1 MIFRAVLILFVFMY
15 SSCDKKRIHKTNL
28 NEFQKQL
35 NASFKD
41 VTTTPLNYSDLKS
54 FTGLDFFQIDSN
66 YVVKAKIMPIHNVKK
81 VKLNTSTGSELT
93 VIKYAEL
100 IFMINTKEYKL
111 FTYKYVNSTDYPPN
125 HLFLP
130 FLDKTNGDKTYGGGR
145 YLDLYQNSTDKIIID
160 FNNSYNPLCAY
171 NELYSCP
178 IVPKDNFLDVS
189 INAGVKY

>member
-1 MIFRAVLILFVFMY
+1 MIFRAVLILFVFMC

-41 VTTTPLNYSDLKS
+41 ATRTPLNNADLKS
-54 FTGLDFFQIDSN
+54 FKGLDFFQIDSN
-66 YVVKAKIMPIHNVKK
+66 YVVKAKIIPIHKAKK
-81 VKLNTSTGSELT
+81 VKLSTSTGNKLT
-93 VIKYAEL
+93 VIKHAEL
-100 IFMINTKEYKL
+100 IFMINMQEYKL
-111 FTYKYVNSTDYPPN
+111 FAYKYVNSTDYPPN

-130 FLDKTNGDKTYGGGR
+130 FLDKTNGDETYGGGR
-145 YLDLYQNSTDKIIID
+145 YIDLYQNSTDKITID

-178 IVPKDNFLDVS
+178 IVPKENFLDVS